1 VSSDLD
7 PLLSEQ
13 ATTEGRRR
21 LFTIL
26 GIVAAVVI
34 AIASV
39 VGVLFI
45 LAPRGDDPVVGG
57 ASRTPTPSR
66 TASATPTPTPTPTPT
81 TPPIDTS
88 GIDDPNS
95 LSVVVNKLRPLNP
108 LDYEPPL
115 VFVPL
120 PYVNEPYLRPEA
132 SDAAVQMFA
141 AITAETGL
149 ELQISS
155 SYRSYGTQVEV
166 YQGWVNSLGQEG
178 ADLTSARPG
187 YSEHQ
192 TGLAMDVSAPDS
204 GCGLDCF
211 GTTPQAAWV
220 ADNAWR
226 FGFIVRYPQGY
237 TDITGYEWEPW
248 HVRYVGP
255 DLAAAFHDS
264 GQPTLEQYFGL
275 PAAPTY

>member
-1 VSSDLD
+1 MSDLD
-7 PLLSEQ
+7 PMLAQQ
-13 ATTEGRRR
+13 ASADARRR
-21 LFTIL
+21 TLTIA
-26 GIVAAVVI
+26 GIIGAVVVTIGAVI
-34 AIASV
+34 AT
-39 VGVLFI
+39 LFL
-45 LAPRGDDPVVGG
+45 LAPTSEDRPT
-57 ASRTPTPSR
+57 ASPTPPRTPT
-66 TASATPTPTPTPTPT
+66 ASPTPTPTPTPTPEV
-81 TPPIDTS
+81 PPIDTS
-88 GIDDPNS
+88 GIDDPSS

-108 LDYEPPL
+108 VDYEPPL

-132 SDAAVQMFA
+132 ADAAVELFA

-155 SYRSYGTQVEV
+155 SYRSYSTQVSV
-166 YQGWVNSLGQEG
+166 YDGWVNSLGQEG

-192 TGLAMDVSAPDS
+192 TGLAMDVSAPDT

-211 GTTPQAAWV
+211 GQTPQAAWV
-220 ADNAWR
+220 AENAWR
-226 FGFIVRYPQGY
+226 FGFIVRYPDGY

-248 HVRYVGP
+248 HLRFVGY
-255 DLAAAFHDS
+255 DLAAAIHES

-275 PAAPTY
+275 PPAPTY

>member
-1 VSSDLD
+1 MSDLD
-7 PLLSEQ
+7 PLLARQ
-13 ATTEGRRR
+13 ARADRRRR
-21 LFTIL
+21 LLTIG

-39 VGVLFI
+39 VGILFV
-45 LAPRGDDPVVGG
+45 LAPTGDDPGAGG
-57 ASRTPTPSR
+57 STRTPTPSR
-66 TASATPTPTPTPTPT
+66 SASATPTSTPTPT

-88 GIDDPNS
+88 GIDDPNG
-95 LSVVVNKLRPLNP
+95 LSVIVNKLRPLNP
-108 LDYEPPL
+108 VDFEPQL

-132 SDAAVQMFA
+132 SDAAVQLFA

-166 YQGWVNSLGQEG
+166 YQGWVDSLGQEG

-187 YSEHQ
+187 HSEHQ

-211 GTTPQAAWV
+211 GATPQAAWV

-226 FGFIVRYPQGY
+226 FGFVVRYPQGY

-248 HVRYVGP
+248 HLRFLGV
-255 DLAAAFHDS
+255 DLASAVHAS

>member
-1 VSSDLD
+1 M
-7 PLLSEQ
+7 
-13 ATTEGRRR
+13 
-21 LFTIL
+21 
-26 GIVAAVVI
+26 
-34 AIASV
+34 AIAVASV
-39 VGVLFI
+39 IGVLFV
-45 LAPRGDDPVVGG
+45 LAPRDDDPTVGG
-57 ASRTPTPSR
+57 STRTPTPTRS
-66 TASATPTPTPTPTPT
+66 ASPTPTPTPTPT
-81 TPPIDTS
+81 TPPVDTS

-95 LSVVVNKLRPLNP
+95 LSVIVNKLRPLNP
-108 LDYEPPL
+108 IDYEPPL

-132 SDAAVQMFA
+132 SDAAVQLFA

-166 YQGWVNSLGQEG
+166 YQGWVDSLGQEG

-187 YSEHQ
+187 HSEHQ

-211 GTTPQAAWV
+211 GDTPQAAWV
-220 ADNAWR
+220 AENAWR
-226 FGFIVRYPQGY
+226 FGFVVRYPQGY
-237 TDITGYEWEPW
+237 TDVTGYEWEPW
-248 HVRYVGP
+248 HLRFLGV
-255 DLAAAFHDS
+255 DLAAAVHAS